1 MRSLLIPA
9 LATLSLVAAC
19 SQAAEDAPASVWT
32 IETEASQLS
41 FISTKLGDIEE
52 EHEIPGLSGEIS
64 ADGVFSID
72 IALATHESFIDIRNE
87 RMAEHLFQTAQYPVA
102 TASGQLEMRQFMSL
116 ANGASRTASLP
127 FQLDMVGQSIALR
140 AEVEVTR
147 VSEDLV
153 RVSTVEPITVEAAD
167 LGLVDGINTL
177 RELAGLD
184 SINTDV
190 PVSFTLEFAR

>member
-1 MRSLLIPA
+1 MRTLLIPA

-19 SQAAEDAPASVWT
+19 SQAAEDAPASAWT
-32 IETEASQLS
+32 IETDASQLS

-64 ADGVFSID
+64 ADGAFSID

-87 RMAEHLFQTAQYPVA
+87 RMAEHLFQTAQYPLA

-127 FQLDMVGQSIALR
+127 FQLDMVGQSIDLR

-190 PVSFTLEFAR
+190 PVSFALEFAR

>member
-153 RVSTVEPITVEAAD
+153 RVSTVEPVTVEAAD

>member
-1 MRSLLIPA
+1 MRTFLIPV
-9 LATLSLVAAC
+9 LASLSLVAAC
-19 SQAAEDAPASVWT
+19 SQAAEDAPASDWSVN
-32 IETEASQLS
+32 TEASMLS
-41 FISTKLGDIEE
+41 FVSTKLGDIDE
-52 EHEIPGLSGEIS
+52 EHEVPGLSGAIS
-64 ADGVFSID
+64 ADGAFRIE
-72 IALATHESFIDIRNE
+72 IALDTHESFIDIRNE
-87 RMAEHLFQTAQYPVA
+87 RMAEHLFRTAQYPVA
-102 TASGQLEMRQFMSL
+102 TATGQLEMRQFMNL
-116 ANGASRTASLP
+116 ANGTSHTVSLP

-147 VSEDLV
+147 VSEGLV

-190 PVSFTLEFAR
+190 PVSFTLEFGR

>member
-32 IETEASQLS
+32 IETAASQLS

-52 EHEIPGLSGEIS
+52 EHEVPGLSGEIS

>member
-1 MRSLLIPA
+1 MRTLLIPA

-64 ADGVFSID
+64 ADGAFSID

-102 TASGQLEMRQFMSL
+102 TASGQLEIRQFMSL

-153 RVSTVEPITVEAAD
+153 RVTTVEPITVEAAD

>member
-32 IETEASQLS
+32 IATEASQLS

-64 ADGVFSID
+64 ADGAFSID

-147 VSEDLV
+147 VSADLV

-190 PVSFTLEFAR
+190 PVSFTLEFTR